1 MYIYSKT
8 LFHIFRI
15 TGILPV
21 SQRSLPFKRKLI
33 RYSKFWIFYSF
44 IVLLFL
50 LTVCLTRLHL
60 YFNRIQHVKFTERKT
75 IDSIIAISSAN
86 SSQICSFLCLAMVI
100 INIKS
105 KIFIL
110 EEIKDIDFLL
120 RIKSPLRRRR
130 DISYILI
137 IHTVTTCAYIASASS
152 HELSFMILT
161 AINQLCKVVNVCFS
175 VEFMELVLS
184 TRDRLRFVKKKIVE
198 VVTMNESKPMFT
210 TALPFIEIPVL
221 PKQKQLELSVE
232 ELNKIHW
239 NICKVVHEICR
250 TYGLAVIFLITT
262 FFIQFVY
269 NIYSIFFQIS
279 EDGNYSILTV
289 IVPTN
294 NFLSYLFHLYTL
306 VWPCTLTVSEYD
318 NTLPVI
324 IQLMAR
330 NEKHPTFHHLEVFAN
345 QLLQRRLEFSAYGLF
360 TLQASVVISIVSA
373 VTNYM
378 AIVVQLQSS
387 AGK

>member
-21 SQRSLPFKRKLI
+21 FQRPLPFKRKLI
-33 RYSKFWIFYSF
+33 RYSTFWISYSI

-50 LTVCLTRLHL
+50 LTISVTRLYL
-60 YFNRIQHVKFTERKT
+60 YLNRVRHVQFTERKT

-86 SSQICSFLCLAMVI
+86 SSQICSFLCLAMAI
-100 INIKS
+100 INIKN

-110 EEIKDIDFLL
+110 EEIKDIDLLL
-120 RIKSPLRRRR
+120 RISSPLRRRR
-130 DISYILI
+130 AISYMI
-137 IHTVTTCAYIASASS
+137 IMHTVITCVYTASSSS
-152 HELSFMILT
+152 HELSFIILN

-184 TRDRLRFVKKKIVE
+184 IKDRLRLVKKKIVE

-221 PKQKQLELSVE
+221 PKQKQVALSVE

-239 NICKVVHEICR
+239 NICKVVHKICR
-250 TYGLAVIFLITT
+250 TYGLAVVFLITT

-279 EDGNYSILTV
+279 ENENYSIVRV

-318 NTLPVI
+318 NTLPII

-330 NEKHPTFHHLEVFAN
+330 NKKHPTFHHLEIFAN
-345 QLLQRRLEFSAYGLF
+345 RLLQRRLEFSAYGLF
-360 TLQASVVISIVSA
+360 TLQASVVISVVSA

-387 AGK
+387 AGQ

>member
-60 YFNRIQHVKFTERKT
+60 YFNRIKHVKFTERKT

-86 SSQICSFLCLAMVI
+86 SSQICSFMCLAMVI

-110 EEIKDIDFLL
+110 EDIKDIDFLL

-130 DISYILI
+130 DISYIMI
-137 IHTVTTCAYIASASS
+137 MHTVITCAYIASTSS

-198 VVTMNESKPMFT
+198 VVTIT

-250 TYGLAVIFLITT
+250 TYGLAVIFLITN

-279 EDGNYSILTV
+279 GDKNYRILTV

-318 NTLPVI
+318 NTLPI
-324 IQLMAR
+324 IIKLMAR

-360 TLQASVVISIVSA
+360 TLQASVVISVVSA

-378 AIVVQLQSS
+378 AIVAQLQSS